1 MDAASGCKAQVKIE
15 AGTSAD
21 KLLRLRGQGFPSI
34 QRGMPKGDLI
44 VIVCLDVTPEIFTH
58 NLYYVN

>member
-15 AGTSAD
+15 AGTSSD

-44 VIVCLDVTPEIFTH
+44 VCLDVMPEFFTH